1 MVDVRVFH
9 RSRAIVL
16 HVLPSQYALFMDRLY
31 KLLMVA
37 RGTLAALASEAC
49 LSKHLENM
57 HRALMPERQLFSFS
71 MLFNVFPCMRILR
84 RQYM

>member
-16 HVLPSQYALFMDRLY
+16 LPSQYAIFTDRLY

-57 HRALMPERQLFSFS
+57 HRVLMPERQLFSF
-71 MLFNVFPCMRILR
+71 
-84 RQYM
+84 